1 MSEMQPEDVSV
12 EDTENYE
19 FNEETDTDI
28 EAEDPSPEGQG
39 SDSSPDTEDGQE
51 EPVNFDE
58 RQQRKVDE
66 IIGKKV
72 FQQKE
77 LERKL
82 KALEKSHREL
92 LDAQSVEE
100 RPVVPD
106 QPDPFALSD
115 DDYRKAQNDR
125 EQALIKQAQYDA
137 RQRSLE
143 EQQLRIMQEQQRK
156 QHEAYVAAVESY
168 SDRATRLGISPQE
181 LQVAGNTVA
190 QFGLSNPVV
199 EHILADEQGPLITKY
214 LASNFQ
220 ELEALSQMNPM
231 QAAVRIESVIKQ
243 KAGALKPKV
252 NRAPSP
258 VDLPQGAGVSPQPK
272 GPKGAIF
279 E

>member
-1 MSEMQPEDVSV
+1 MSEMQPEEVPV
-12 EDTENYE
+12 EDTENVE
-19 FNEETDTDI
+19 FNEETETDI

-39 SDSSPDTEDGQE
+39 SDSSPDIEDGKKN
-51 EPVNFDE
+51 PVSFDE
-58 RQQRKVDE
+58 AQQRKVNE
-66 IIGKKV
+66 IVGKRV
-72 FQQKE
+72 FKLRE

-82 KALEKSHREL
+82 EAEQRKNREL
-92 LDAQSVEE
+92 LETQTSEE

-115 DDYRKAQNDR
+115 DDYRRAQNDR

-137 RQRSLE
+137 RQRALE
-143 EQQLRIMQEQQRK
+143 EQQLQIMQDQQRQ
-156 QHEAYVAAVESY
+156 QHEAYVASVETY
-168 SDRATRLGISPQE
+168 SNRATQLGITPQE

-190 QFGLSNPVV
+190 QFGLANPVV

-214 LASNFQ
+214 LANNYQ
-220 ELEALSQMNPM
+220 ELEALSQMSPM
-231 QAAVRIESVIKQ
+231 QAAIRIESEIKQ